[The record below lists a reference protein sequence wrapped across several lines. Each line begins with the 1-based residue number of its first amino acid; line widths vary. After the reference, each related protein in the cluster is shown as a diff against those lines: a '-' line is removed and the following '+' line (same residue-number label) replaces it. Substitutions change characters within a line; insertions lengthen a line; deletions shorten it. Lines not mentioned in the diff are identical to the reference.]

1 MQEHLF
7 RHFSSPGR
15 SGFLNVLITFINK
28 TDPSGLLKR
37 EDYSGRTLKI
47 MAPFRL
53 NIEDNCLISYNG
65 D

>member
-7 RHFSSPGR
+7 RHFPNPGCN
-15 SGFLNVLITFINK
+15 GFLNVLITFINK
-28 TDPSGLLKR
+28 TDHSDPLRREEYWTRALK
-37 EDYSGRTLKI
+37 T
-47 MAPFRL
+47 MAPFGL